1 MQVGAGIAATV
12 GGLVYDLVLDGGF
25 GDSSYATRFVV
36 NTNRVV
42 TTLPVGPITRTIF
55 RWEAK
60 NLHM

>member
-1 MQVGAGIAATV
+1 
-12 GGLVYDLVLDGGF
+12 VYDLVLDGGV
-25 GDSSYATRFVV
+25 GDSSYATWFVV